1 MRGRKAKV
9 EQVRF
14 AYGYC
19 RVSTREQSAD
29 GHSLEAQE
37 SRLRALAHAQGVEL
51 GKVFVDAGFSAKSLK
66 RPAITELIAAIK
78 AGEVSAVY
86 VGKLDRLTR
95 RLEDLLALV
104 ALCEKHGTALVS
116 ASESIDTGS
125 PAGKMM
131 LHMLGVIAEFE
142 RGRISERIKDTAF
155 DLRSKRRVYCRNAAF
170 GYRRQG
176 DSLVPEP
183 QEQRAL
189 TVIKTMHSQG
199 ASFRQIAQ
207 TLEAQGV
214 PPKGKAWYGSS
225 VRAILNSRMAA
236 A

>member
-9 EQVRF
+9 VQVRY

-19 RVSTREQSAD
+19 RVSTREAASE

-37 SRLRALAHAQGVEL
+37 TRLRALAQVQGVEL
-51 GKVFVDAGFSAKSLK
+51 ARVFVDAGFSAKSLK
-66 RPAITELIAAIK
+66 RPAIMELIEAIK
-78 AGEVSAVY
+78 SGGVSAVY

-95 RLEDLLALV
+95 RLEDLLWFV

-142 RGRISERIKDTAF
+142 RDRISERIKDTAF
-155 DLRSKRRVYCRNAAF
+155 DLRSKGKVYCRTAAF
-170 GYRRQG
+170 GYMRQG
-176 DSLVPEP
+176 KTLIPNP
-183 QEQRAL
+183 QEQQAL
-189 TVIKTMHSQG
+189 SVIKSMHSEG
-199 ASFRQIAQ
+199 ASLRQIAAALQ
-207 TLEAQGV
+207 QQGIQ
-214 PPKGKAWYGSS
+214 PKGKAWYGSS